1 MEMDPPAQ
9 FLVLPEDRRMY
20 MEIKTRLE
28 RDPHIIN
35 NLQDIIHRY
44 EDMKP
49 RAKERISNVTE
60 LILELEQR
68 CTIRYLFLVISEEFQ
83 HFIVALDKH

>member
-1 MEMDPPAQ
+1 M
-9 FLVLPEDRRMY
+9 LILPEDRRMY

-28 RDPHIIN
+28 RDANISSD
-35 NLQDIIHRY
+35 LQNIVLRY
-44 EDMKP
+44 EGIKP

-68 CTIRYLFLVISEEFQ
+68 CAIRYNYIFKPKYLLK
-83 HFIVALDKH
+83 FIF

>member
-1 MEMDPPAQ
+1 MEMDPHAQ

-68 CTIRYLFLVISEEFQ
+68 CTIRYRFRVISEE
-83 HFIVALDKH
+83 L

>member
-1 MEMDPPAQ
+1 MDSNNEM
-9 FLVLPEDRRMY
+9 LILPEDRRMY

-28 RDPHIIN
+28 RDANISSD
-35 NLQDIIHRY
+35 LQNIVLRY
-44 EDMKP
+44 EGIKP

-68 CTIRYLFLVISEEFQ
+68 CIIRYHEFYRILYDGTLFYICATS
-83 HFIVALDKH
+83 

>member
-1 MEMDPPAQ
+1 MDSNNQ
-9 FLVLPEDRRMY
+9 TLILPEDRRMY

-28 RDPHIIN
+28 RDSNISSD
-35 NLQDIIHRY
+35 LQDIVSRY
-44 EDMKP
+44 ESIQP

-68 CTIRYLFLVISEEFQ
+68 CAIRYNHI
-83 HFIVALDKH
+83 IN

>member
-1 MEMDPPAQ
+1 MEMDPHAQ

-68 CTIRYLFLVISEEFQ
+68 CTIRYLLVVISEE
-83 HFIVALDKH
+83 L